1 MPTNVEWGN
10 SLSNASSI
18 EATNLFFKIIM
29 LVLFALCC
37 KFGKTVG
44 EQGDSKCDLLNLFLS
59 AGY

>member
-1 MPTNVEWGN
+1 
-10 SLSNASSI
+10 
-18 EATNLFFKIIM
+18 M